1 MFICCWLEQ
10 CVEYASL
17 QWVQALWMADL
28 YLVACSLHMLG
39 VLLDFGEWFVSYG
52 IFWCFEELD
61 VL

>member
-1 MFICCWLEQ
+1 
-10 CVEYASL
+10 
-17 QWVQALWMADL
+17 MADL